1 MTQGVIDKVYDNCS
15 TNEEGVFIFNY
26 AFDLVDGKRLYCR
39 EKLDPVPKSG
49 NKISYDVINVKTSAN
64 GNQYTN
70 IKDLVVMGE
79 NSQTTP
85 QTTNNKF
92 DNLYKDRLIFVTSAV
107 GRGMGSGNFSEEKID
122 ILTERAV
129 ASFNK
134 HLAK

>member
-1 MTQGVIDKVYDNCS
+1 M
-15 TNEEGVFIFNY
+15 
-26 AFDLVDGKRLYCR
+26 VDGKRLYSR

-85 QTTNNKF
+85 QTTSNKY
-92 DNLYKDRLIFVTSAV
+92 DNSYKDKLIYVTGIV
-107 GRGMGSGNFSEEKID
+107 GRAMGSGNFSEE
-122 ILTERAV
+122 
-129 ASFNK
+129 
-134 HLAK
+134 